1 MLVVEGCSL
10 FETSLICG
18 AGVVSIF
25 NIAEGCVIGRTRCKT
40 LRLYAV

>member
-1 MLVVEGCSL
+1 L

-25 NIAEGCVIGRTRCKT
+25 DIAEGRVIGRTRYKA
-40 LRLYAV
+40 LRLYAVQCQAR